1 MDARWGPTDF
11 HRFECLAV
19 QDLLDELQKA
29 FKNYQYSSSLNYPL
43 AHAKLAYFYEN
54 GIFTKVDKEAAISL
68 YQKSL
73 QKWAK
78 KRLLKLVTHDRCLTK
93 ATTRLFSVQI
103 SCANRTLLRDKIKQ
117 EQVKVISED
126 DESFSDTYFT
136 AAMTKGSSELT
147 IRYTEDNEFSQAT
160 YTFVGRNNPAL
171 IITVK
176 NKLIEAYGLPNYS
189 QGNQLEGEASFQWIL
204 KDNIILRAYRM
215 WPDTTTFVEYTQAEH
230 VQ

>member
-1 MDARWGPTDF
+1 
-11 HRFECLAV
+11 
-19 QDLLDELQKA
+19 
-29 FKNYQYSSSLNYPL
+29 
-43 AHAKLAYFYEN
+43 
-54 GIFTKVDKEAAISL
+54 
-68 YQKSL
+68 
-73 QKWAK
+73 
-78 KRLLKLVTHDRCLTK
+78 
-93 ATTRLFSVQI
+93 
-103 SCANRTLLRDKIKQ
+103 
-117 EQVKVISED
+117 
-126 DESFSDTYFT
+126 
-136 AAMTKGSSELT
+136 MTKGSSELT